1 MNVSQPGN
9 AEADERRIS
18 EFVTN
23 RCTKLSK
30 RGKKKEKKERQ
41 QEEQVKIKKKARSL
55 SMHPLFTFNA
65 PCTSRKWRAD
75 SAAAVRECTEDFGA
89 LSFYLFIFYLFIFF
103 LSFPHT
109 RAVSI
114 VVSGYCASVA
124 RAGTASEIRRK

>member
-89 LSFYLFIFYLFIFF
+89 LSFYLFIFYLFFF
-103 LSFPHT
+103 CRFRT
-109 RAVSI
+109 RVQFRLLCR
-114 VVSGYCASVA
+114 VTVRASL
-124 RAGTASEIRRK
+124 GPEQLRR